1 MSNSKTFDKKDHGF
15 QNSNAKGSNFETA
28 VTACGYGKFHYILYL
43 VMIPATWASIFDTSN
58 TSMILPSVQ
67 CDLGLTPL
75 YKGLLNAAVYSGMVS
90 SAFLWGFLGD
100 VLGRKK
106 ILIYCLFVD
115 GVLNFM
121 TGTSQTFW
129 VLVFFKFMSGFV
141 VSGPY
146 ASLVTYCSEFH
157 ALNDRPRLVLLIGM
171 FNNSGAILNAAMAWL
186 IIPHKWSIILFN
198 GNFVYNSWRLYM
210 SFCGLPII
218 IGAACF
224 LFFPES
230 PKFLMSQG
238 RNDEALQV
246 FRKIYAMNSGQSPDS
261 YPIRELESEVV
272 DTTVKNGV
280 NIISIERD
288 GEFSNLESN
297 KCHKRPFKSVLMH
310 GMRQMKPLFVAP
322 LGFRLLL
329 VVTLNFGILMTLNTI
344 RLWQPQIFT
353 ILTYFDN
360 LPNKGPEELSFCEI
374 LDNSKSVMANQT
386 IVSIEGSEHCKE
398 IPVDSSVYYFAM
410 IVSSVTTSFVF
421 LAALLVSVL
430 RNKILLLISL
440 FISFISIVTMQWSPN
455 TLITLII
462 TCIYSGVQS
471 ACVNLSISITVD
483 LFPTTLRTMAV
494 SLIMMTGRIGALLG
508 NIMFPVLL
516 EYGCFVPIIALA
528 FFILLCIVLTFFIP
542 KPNKN
547 LK

>member
-1 MSNSKTFDKKDHGF
+1 MSNTKTLDKKDHGF
-15 QNSNAKGSNFETA
+15 QNSNGKGTANFEMA

-106 ILIYCLFVD
+106 ILIYCLLTD
-115 GVLNFM
+115 GILNLM
-121 TGTSQTFW
+121 TGVSQSFL

-146 ASLVTYCSEFH
+146 ATLVTYCSEFH

-186 IIPHKWSIILFN
+186 IIPHNWSLNLFN
-198 GNFVYNSWRLYM
+198 GSFVYNSWRLYM

-218 IGAACF
+218 IGAVCF
-224 LFFPES
+224 FFFPES

-238 RNDEALQV
+238 RNDEALEV
-246 FRKIYAMNSGQSPDS
+246 FRKIYAVNSGQSPDS
-261 YPIRELESEVV
+261 YPIRELESELA
-272 DTTVKNGV
+272 DSSITNGV
-280 NIISIERD
+280 NIISIERPS
-288 GEFSNLESN
+288 EFSQRSKN
-297 KCHKRPFKSVLMH
+297 HKRSFKSVLTR
-310 GMRQMKPLFVAP
+310 GMRQLKPLFVSP

-329 VVTLNFGILMTLNTI
+329 VVSLSFGIIMTLNTI

-360 LPNKGPEELSFCEI
+360 LPNKGTEELSFCEI
-374 LDNSKSVMANQT
+374 LDSSKSVIANQT
-386 IVSIEGSEHCKE
+386 AATLKGREHCKE
-398 IPVDSSVYYFAM
+398 IPVDSSIYYFAM
-410 IVSSVTTSFVF
+410 IVYSVTTSFVF

-430 RNKILLLISL
+430 RNKILLLIAL

-455 TLITLII
+455 TLVTLLI
-462 TCIYSGVQS
+462 TCIYCGVQS
-471 ACVNLSISITVD
+471 ASVNLSISITVD

-528 FFILLCIVLTFFIP
+528 SFILLCIVLTFFIP